1 MSAFRRSLGSRL
13 QLSFDVYQNKAL
25 DDLDAITPKSVVDTF
40 SDTKRKKRACI
51 GDMRVEKIRSLLET
65 GFGVTR
71 SKMQI
76 SFHVRNQ
83 CVTVYI
89 VFYHRLTSTPPL
101 FLLP

>member
-13 QLSFDVYQNKAL
+13 RLSFDVFQNKAL
-25 DDLDAITPKSVVDTF
+25 DDLDAMVPKSVVDTF

-51 GDMRVEKIRSLLET
+51 GDMRVERIRSLLET

-76 SFHVRNQ
+76 SFHVCDFFCHCN
-83 CVTVYI
+83 C
-89 VFYHRLTSTPPL
+89 TS
-101 FLLP
+101 